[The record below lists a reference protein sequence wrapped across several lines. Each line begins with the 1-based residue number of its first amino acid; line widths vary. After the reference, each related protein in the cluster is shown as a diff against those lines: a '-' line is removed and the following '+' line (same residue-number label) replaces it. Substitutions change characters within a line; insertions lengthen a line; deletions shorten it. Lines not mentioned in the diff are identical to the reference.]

1 MVREREPLRHSAHT
15 FSLPCASVSYRL
27 DLLVEECICWENSRA
42 QKSCNPPLSPLT
54 LAYNLRGAGHLINS
68 IVTRLHGQSS
78 HHTPIPIAHPQS
90 PQPSTNLSNCTLAIA
105 LKKNDRWG
113 RDRCAIFNFCGAHF
127 DTFAHQYIRKV
138 SNDAKA
144 LLGLRSASQ
153 TCKLDERP
161 ILSWITLVPPH
172 SRPRRSSGRTNQS

>member
-1 MVREREPLRHSAHT
+1 MWQGAGRGEEVVREREPLRHSAHT

-113 RDRCAIFNFCGAHF
+113 RDRCAIFNFCSTLSPTSIYARYPTTPRPCWVF
-127 DTFAHQYIRKV
+127 DQR
-138 SNDAKA
+138 AK
-144 LLGLRSASQ
+144 RASW
-153 TCKLDERP
+153 TKDRFY
-161 ILSWITLVPPH
+161 H
-172 SRPRRSSGRTNQS
+172 GSR